1 MARQQSSYSEGVAAV
16 NGTGAERSTLARYF
30 SDIRKIPILTQEQEA
45 ELGRRIQAG
54 DEEALER
61 LVEANLKFVV
71 SIANEYRNLGL
82 PYEDA
87 INEGNLG
94 LIEAAR
100 RFDPERGAKFIS
112 WAVWW
117 IRRAIRSA
125 LSDQSY
131 AVRLPVSQFRRM
143 QEVKETERHL
153 AKELGRA
160 PTHEELSAKL
170 PRKLAQVDPIHRHGI
185 RISSLDY
192 TPPEEQNGTFVDS
205 LQDDNLVPIER
216 QLLDDERV
224 SCINALYEKLPDQQ
238 RTVIACRF
246 GIDGE
251 RPQTLSEIGRRI
263 GRSREGVRL
272 IECKAIERLRRL
284 FAARDIGSRLPRAH
298 DDFDHAA

>member
-1 MARQQSSYSEGVAAV
+1 MARQQTSYSASTAPVKA
-16 NGTGAERSTLARYF
+16 TGGERSLLARYF

-54 DEEALER
+54 DEDALER

-87 INEGNLG
+87 INEGNVG

-125 LSDQSY
+125 LSDQSFS
-131 AVRLPVSQFRRM
+131 VRLPVSQFRRM
-143 QEVKETERHL
+143 QEVKDTERDL
-153 AKELGRA
+153 VKELGRV

-192 TPPEEQNGTFVDS
+192 TPPEEPSGNFADS
-205 LQDDNLVPIER
+205 LEDDQQVSVER
-216 QLLDDERV
+216 QLLDDEQA
-224 SCINALYEKLPDQQ
+224 SNINALYEKLPDQQ

-272 IECKAIERLRRL
+272 IEGKAIERLRRL
-284 FAARDIGSRLPRAH
+284 FAARDSASRLPSAH